1 MAMQDAVDLVSSDEQ
16 PEGRAQKPPH
26 PQGEGLVGPSGGLC
40 RQLQQSHSLL
50 TAHIQQDVQEE
61 SKPVTVAS
69 THVQDAAREG
79 SVPVAPQCERDEH
92 LQRSDSGSVNPS
104 MAPVRR
110 FKGVPYAPDAD
121 SIQFLTNMGFSQEQA
136 IRALK
141 VTQGNIERAANW
153 LLSGM

>member
-1 MAMQDAVDLVSSDEQ
+1 MAVPGAVDLVSSDEQ
-16 PEGRAQKPPH
+16 PEGRAQTPPH
-26 PQGEGLVGPSGGLC
+26 AHGDGLVGPSDGIC
-40 RQLQQSHSLL
+40 KQPQQSHSVSIEH
-50 TAHIQQDVQEE
+50 TQQDVPQE

-69 THVQDAAREG
+69 THVQDAAVGEG
-79 SVPVAPQCERDEH
+79 VPAAPQTDQEEH
-92 LQRSDSGSVNPS
+92 LQRSDSSSINPS

-110 FKGVPYAPDAD
+110 FKGVPYAPPAD
-121 SIQFLTNMGFSQEQA
+121 STQFLTNMGFSQDQA